1 MDDQYQVY
9 INRLMG
15 MIRLEHYQN
24 QWNHIQPSPKFEVA
38 ADGTIQPVVFP
49 GYSIITPPGTE
60 DPLNAGFFSQLE
72 TMQRQIWDSTQGL
85 ADGLAVALPAQTFHL
100 TIADLIWDANYRQ
113 QIQNIPDYEVRLQNA
128 IGDIFSQ
135 QPNTGRPIRLR
146 VLGFILMTRAIAVCL
161 APNTE
166 TDYQQILN
174 LRRSLYQ
181 NPGLLALGMD
191 QQYNFTAHITLGYF
205 SQPEGRSRDAVQF
218 SQYLDHLNDSF
229 LEDFPEFQ
237 LQTVELRKFENMTHF
252 SRQPSWPTWS
262 F

>member
-1 MDDQYQVY
+1 MIKDNRRESQNPLGSKTKFYRTIILLRVSALDDQYQVY

-72 TMQRQIWDSTQGL
+72 TMQRQIWDSAQGL

-128 IGDIFSQ
+128 IADIFSQ

-146 VLGFILMTRAIAVCL
+146 VLGFIVMTRAIAEFFTL
-161 APNTE
+161 LLGFA
-166 TDYQQILN
+166 L
-174 LRRSLYQ
+174 LY
-181 NPGLLALGMD
+181 
-191 QQYNFTAHITLGYF
+191 
-205 SQPEGRSRDAVQF
+205 AVLVVF
-218 SQYLDHLNDSF
+218 G
-229 LEDFPEFQ
+229 E
-237 LQTVELRKFENMTHF
+237 LQ
-252 SRQPSWPTWS
+252 
-262 F
+262 